1 MVLPPKR
8 QGGFE
13 LSFFQIKNLVKYF
26 GGLAAVNDVSFEVQK
41 GEIFG
46 LIGPNGSGKT
56 TIFNLISNY
65 YRPTGG
71 KVIFKD
77 EDITGFK
84 TNKVCKAGIGRTFQV
99 VKPLGRMTVLDNVV
113 AAAFS
118 RVDSKR
124 EAKELAM
131 ETLRF
136 CELDH
141 RSAVLAKGLPIGER
155 KRLEI
160 TRAMATQPEL
170 LLLDETA
177 AGLNPSE
184 LEGAIK
190 LIQKIR
196 EKGVTIIIV
205 EHIMKV
211 IMTISDRIHAINFG
225 QTIAE
230 GSPKEVA
237 NNPAVIEAYLG
248 EEYAKG

>member
-1 MVLPPKR
+1 
-8 QGGFE
+8 
-13 LSFFQIKNLVKYF
+13 LSFFEVRNLAKHF
-26 GGLAAVNDVSFEVQK
+26 GGLVAVNNVSFEVEK

-56 TIFNLISNY
+56 TVFNLISNY
-65 YRPTGG
+65 HRPTEG
-71 KVIFKD
+71 KILFKD
-77 EDITGFK
+77 EDITGLK
-84 TNKVCKAGIGRTFQV
+84 TNKICKAGIGRTFQV

-118 RVDSKR
+118 KVESKKKAR
-124 EAKELAM
+124 KLAM
-131 ETLRF
+131 GTLQF

-141 RSAVLAKGLPIGER
+141 RKDVLAKSLPIGER

-230 GSPKEVA
+230 GTPKEVA

-248 EEYAKG
+248 EEYAQG